1 MKVSNILR
9 IGLSLVIGCVFV
21 WLVAKQINYNH
32 LVDVLSTINY
42 LWLVLACMAYG
53 VEYVLRIA
61 RWQAMLATQN
71 PTLSWRHC
79 SVPLLVSYA
88 INATLPFRA
97 GDAVRCFGFNARL
110 RAGAGVVLA
119 TIIVERILDFLVII
133 IILGIALSVF
143 HFESLPFIRMS
154 GLSLIFI
161 CILLL
166 VFLLFPRLLS
176 PFLYIARKALVF
188 LLPKHEAKFSLEFT
202 NVADTLVGLSKSHTM
217 TGLIGY
223 SLAVWIMEGFVFLF
237 VAQALPTM
245 AHPEAAFLAL
255 PIGTLATLIP
265 STPGY
270 IGTFDYFIILSLE
283 AMGNTNAASVA
294 YAMIVHL
301 ILWVPPLLLGGIYLL
316 FRVNKKLAIN

>member
-1 MKVSNILR
+1 MRVSNVLR
-9 IGLSLVIGCVFV
+9 IGLSLAIGCLFV

-32 LVDVLSTINY
+32 LVEVLSTINY
-42 LWLVLACMAYG
+42 SWLVLACMAYG
-53 VEYVLRIA
+53 LEYVIRIA

-79 SVPLLVSYA
+79 SVPLLLSYA
-88 INATLPFRA
+88 INAVLPFRA

-110 RAGAGVVLA
+110 RTGAGVVLA
-119 TIIVERILDFLVII
+119 TIFVERILDFLIVLIFF
-133 IILGIALSVF
+133 GVALVVF
-143 HFESLPFIRMS
+143 HFESLPFIRLGS
-154 GLSLIFI
+154 FSLIFI
-161 CILLL
+161 CIFLL
-166 VFLLFPRLLS
+166 VFLLVPKLLS
-176 PFLYIARKALVF
+176 PFLYLIKKALAI
-188 LLPKHEAKFSLEFT
+188 LLSKHEAKFSLAFT
-202 NVADTLVGLSKSHTM
+202 NVADTLEGLSKSHTM
-217 TGLIGY
+217 ARLIGY
-223 SLAVWIMEGFVFLF
+223 SLAVWMMEGFVFFF

-270 IGTFDYFIILSLE
+270 IGTFDYSVILSLE
-283 AMGNTNAASVA
+283 AMANTNAVSVA